1 MFLFLAAE
9 EWEKLY
15 QPEPLAQQIEDT
27 WRAVEQRRQD
37 RIQREKIIIEAMD
50 KMDAQIKQWRT
61 RVSTRNRQAESE
73 RLRREQVLA
82 ELRQEFG
89 YSVNPADE
97 YMKNRIDEREK
108 VLIKEER
115 EAKKLLKKEKEK
127 KATPDS

>member
-1 MFLFLAAE
+1 VFLFLAAE

-73 RLRREQVLA
+73 RLRREQVRA
-82 ELRQEFG
+82 LRPTHPPPHPRNYFVLRPWNGKDIKFERKV
-89 YSVNPADE
+89 Y
-97 YMKNRIDEREK
+97 KNSTNVPYE
-108 VLIKEER
+108 
-115 EAKKLLKKEKEK
+115 
-127 KATPDS
+127 